1 MIISSV
7 NQNASRRSVYNARSE
22 TGATLIEV
30 MISVLIMAIGLLGIA
45 AMQAAALR
53 NSQSSLERSQA
64 VISTYTVL
72 DAMRANRQAALA
84 GAYNT
89 ADFLCATNGSG
100 SLAAL
105 DQAAWIKGWRSTLG
119 VEGTSDTDVCGKID
133 CVSDI
138 CKISLRWNDSR
149 ATNAAADGKAQ
160 GSNAEVFSTKVQL

>member
-1 MIISSV
+1 MIISSANRGASGRSV
-7 NQNASRRSVYNARSE
+7 QNARGHSG
-22 TGATLIEV
+22 TTLIEV
-30 MISVLIMAIGLLGIA
+30 MISVLVMAIGLLGIA

-89 ADFLCATNGSG
+89 AGFLCTTDGSG

-105 DQAAWIKGWRSTLG
+105 DQAAWIKSWRATLG
-119 VEGTSDTDVCGKID
+119 VDGTPDTDVCGKIE
-133 CVSDI
+133 CATDI
-138 CKISLRWNDSR
+138 CKVSLRWNDSR
-149 ATNAAADGKAQ
+149 STNATASGKAQ
-160 GSNAEVFSTKVQL
+160 GSTAEVFATKVQL

>member
-7 NQNASRRSVYNARSE
+7 NQNASRGSVYNARCE

-45 AMQAAALR
+45 AMQATALR

-89 ADFLCATNGSG
+89 ADFLCTTNGSG

-119 VEGTSDTDVCGKID
+119 VEGASDTDVCGKID
-133 CVSDI
+133 CASDI

-149 ATNAAADGKAQ
+149 ATNAAAGVIAQ

>member
-1 MIISSV
+1 MIIVGANKNS
-7 NQNASRRSVYNARSE
+7 SRRYFHKVRNE
-22 TGATLIEV
+22 LGATLIEV

-89 ADFLCATNGSG
+89 ADFLCKTDGSG

-119 VEGTSDTDVCGKID
+119 VDGTSDTDVCGKID
-133 CVSDI
+133 CASDI

-149 ATNAAADGKAQ
+149 ATNATSDGKAQ
-160 GSNAEVFSTKVQL
+160 GNSAEIFSTKVQL